1 MAQSKYKIFLSV
13 VEQGS
18 LTRAAEK
25 CGITQSAVSHA
36 LHALEGETGLSLLR
50 RSRGGVRLTP
60 EGEKL
65 LPAVRRIVDA
75 LDGFA
80 AEAIQLSRQ
89 EGCLIR
95 IGAFASVAVHWLP
108 RIIKDFQKA
117 HPQADFRML
126 TGDYHDIAQWFEDG
140 SIDVGFVTREMK
152 LPGCTTIP
160 LTEDRL
166 LAVLPAD
173 HPLAGR
179 ERIAAGALRGENF
192 ISLMEN
198 SNQDARS
205 VLEAAGVEVDVKYTA
220 KDDYAI
226 IAMVKPDWASASC
239 RSCCWRGIPTGWPR
253 WRSRGPDGAPSGW
266 PCPPPVRGS
275 PAWKASPI
283 SSAAGCAGG
292 KTDRPQQKGA
302 THECGDQADH
312 CAGRRPHRNHDGLDV
327 RLVGRKGELHPG
339 GRAPVCAEQLPA
351 PPALHLRPVC
361 RRTIAG

>member
-1 MAQSKYKIFLSV
+1 MNKTNANEYLISCMWMIILALIPKSKKVEQMAQSKYKIFLSV

-226 IAMVKPDWASASC
+226 IAMVEAGLGVSIMPELLLE
-239 RSCCWRGIPTGWPR
+239 GH
-253 WRSRGPDGAPSGW
+253 PDGVAT
-266 PCPPPVRGS
+266 VE
-275 PAWKASPI
+275 I
-283 SSAAGCAGG
+283 E
-292 KTDRPQQKGA
+292 GA
-302 THECGDQADH
+302 
-312 CAGRRPHRNHDGLDV
+312 R
-327 RLVGRKGELHPG
+327 
-339 GRAPVCAEQLPA
+339 
-351 PPALHLRPVC
+351 
-361 RRTIAG
+361 RRTIGLAVSSAGAGQPCVESFADFVSSWVRRREN

>member
-1 MAQSKYKIFLSV
+1 
-13 VEQGS
+13 VETGS
-18 LTRAAEK
+18 LTRAAER

-36 LHALEGETGLSLLR
+36 LHALESETRLSLLR
-50 RSRGGVRLTP
+50 RNRGGVRLTP

-65 LPAVRRIVDA
+65 LPAVRRIVEA
-75 LDGFA
+75 LDGFS
-80 AEAIQLSRQ
+80 AEAAQLGRQ

-108 RIIKDFQKA
+108 RIIKDFQKT

-179 ERIAAGALRGENF
+179 ERIAAGELRGENF

-198 SNQDARS
+198 SNQDARG
-205 VLEAAGVEVDVKYTA
+205 VLEAAGVQVDVKYTA

-226 IAMVKPDWASASC
+226 IAMVEAGLGVSIMPELLLKGHS
-239 RSCCWRGIPTGWPR
+239 
-253 WRSRGPDGAPSGW
+253 DG
-266 PCPPPVRGS
+266 V
-275 PAWKASPI
+275 
-283 SSAAGCAGG
+283 
-292 KTDRPQQKGA
+292 A
-302 THECGDQADH
+302 TVEIEG
-312 CAGRRPHRNHDGLDV
+312 AGRRTIGLAVSSAGAGQPCVESFADF
-327 RLVGRKGELHPG
+327 VGSW
-339 GRAPVCAEQLPA
+339 V
-351 PPALHLRPVC
+351 LR
-361 RRTIAG
+361 REA